1 MEFPFKFISGKN
13 KILESIR
20 IDKWLWAVRLYKTR
34 SQAGE
39 ACKGGKV
46 KIEGRNVKPSKEVK
60 VGDEIEIQVNLMEKK
75 VLVKQVLK
83 NRVGAKLV
91 EIYMTDLT
99 PQEEYDKLKLMREMN
114 AENWQRGSGRP
125 TKKNRRMI
133 EQLKKLK

>member
-1 MEFPFKFISGKN
+1 
-13 KILESIR
+13 LESIR

-46 KIEGRNVKPSKEVK
+46 KIDGRNVKPSKEVK
-60 VGDEIEIQVNLMEKK
+60 AGDEIEIHVNLIEKK

-114 AENWQRGSGRP
+114 AENRQRGLGRP

>member
-1 MEFPFKFISGKN
+1 M
-13 KILESIR
+13 R

-46 KIEGRNVKPSKEVK
+46 KIDGRNVKPSKEVK
-60 VGDEIEIQVNLMEKK
+60 AGDEIEIHVNLIEKK

-114 AENWQRGSGRP
+114 AENRQRGLGRP

>member
-1 MEFPFKFISGKN
+1 M
-13 KILESIR
+13 LESVR

-46 KIEGRNVKPSKEVK
+46 KIDGRNIKPSKEVK
-60 VGDEIEIQVNLMEKK
+60 AGDEIEIQVNLIEKK

-99 PQEEYDKLKLMREMN
+99 PREEYDKLKLMREMN
-114 AENWQRGSGRP
+114 AENRQRGSGRP

>member
-1 MEFPFKFISGKN
+1 M
-13 KILESIR
+13 LESIR
-20 IDKWLWAVRLYKTR
+20 IDKWMWAVRLYKTR

-46 KIEGRNVKPSKEVK
+46 KIEGRNVKPSKDVK
-60 VGDEIEIQVNLMEKK
+60 AGDEIEIQINLIEKK

-91 EIYMTDLT
+91 ENYMTDLT

-133 EQLKKLK
+133 DQLKKLK

>member
-1 MEFPFKFISGKN
+1 M
-13 KILESIR
+13 LESIR

-46 KIEGRNVKPSKEVK
+46 KIDGRNVKPSKDVK
-60 VGDEIEIQVNLMEKK
+60 AGDEIEIQINLIEKK

-91 EIYMTDLT
+91 ENYMTDLT

-133 EQLKKLK
+133 DQLKKLK

>member
-1 MEFPFKFISGKN
+1 M
-13 KILESIR
+13 LESIR

-46 KIEGRNVKPSKEVK
+46 KIGGRNVKPSKEVK
-60 VGDEIEIQVNLMEKK
+60 VGDEIEIQINLIEKK
-75 VLVKQVLK
+75 VFVKQVLK

-91 EIYMTDLT
+91 ENYMTDLT

-133 EQLKKLK
+133 DQLKKLK

>member
-1 MEFPFKFISGKN
+1 M
-13 KILESIR
+13 LESIR
-20 IDKWLWAVRLYKTR
+20 IDKWMWAVRLYKTR

-46 KIEGRNVKPSKEVK
+46 KIGGRNVKPSKEVK
-60 VGDEIEIQVNLMEKK
+60 AGDEIEIQINLIEKK

-91 EIYMTDLT
+91 ENYMTDLT

-133 EQLKKLK
+133 DQLKKLK

>member
-1 MEFPFKFISGKN
+1 M
-13 KILESIR
+13 LESIR

-46 KIEGRNVKPSKEVK
+46 KIEGRNVKPSKDVK
-60 VGDEIEIQVNLMEKK
+60 AGDEIEIQINLIEKK

-91 EIYMTDLT
+91 ENYMTDLT

-133 EQLKKLK
+133 DQLKKLK